1 MKPITGL
8 LKWRLQERARAEV
21 DALKPPMMLFTPPLA
36 GDLPL
41 MDCGPGGVIMEG
53 VASPRIE
60 FILPRPQP
68 AWRHV
73 TQRRNQ

>member
-8 LKWRLQERARAEV
+8 LKWRLQARARAEV

-41 MDCGPGGVIMEG
+41 MEYGAAGGIIMDEHP
-53 VASPRIE
+53 SIE
-60 FILPRPQP
+60 YIPPRPQP

-73 TQRRNQ
+73 TQRRNHG